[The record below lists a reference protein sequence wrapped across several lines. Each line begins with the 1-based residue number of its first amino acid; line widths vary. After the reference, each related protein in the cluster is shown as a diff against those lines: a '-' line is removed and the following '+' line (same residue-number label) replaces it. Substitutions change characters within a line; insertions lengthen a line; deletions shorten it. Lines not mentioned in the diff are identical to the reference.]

1 LTHKY
6 LISGNISP
14 DLSYE
19 TGLGLVVSSASFRPT
34 RNLAVPAGSADVW
47 TAANGDAVL
56 ALIPRDA
63 ACTEHMVKQ
72 HTHGKY
78 PVAVEVYVGWYV
90 IRGTVLSPNE
100 NDVGTMVNVSIILL
114 QDAEIECV
122 LPGAQLAPL
131 TPPFVAVRRHLG
143 EGIVRRM

>member
-1 LTHKY
+1 L
-6 LISGNISP
+6 GNRFGPGGERGQFP
-14 DLSYE
+14 DA
-19 TGLGLVVSSASFRPT
+19 GNV
-34 RNLAVPAGSADVW
+34 AVPAGSADVW

-63 ACTEHMVKQ
+63 ACTEHMVKE

-78 PVAVEVYVGWYV
+78 AVPEDVYVGWYV

-100 NDVGTMVNVSIILL
+100 NDAGTMVNVSIMLL

-122 LPGAQLAPL
+122 LPGA
-131 TPPFVAVRRHLG
+131 
-143 EGIVRRM
+143 